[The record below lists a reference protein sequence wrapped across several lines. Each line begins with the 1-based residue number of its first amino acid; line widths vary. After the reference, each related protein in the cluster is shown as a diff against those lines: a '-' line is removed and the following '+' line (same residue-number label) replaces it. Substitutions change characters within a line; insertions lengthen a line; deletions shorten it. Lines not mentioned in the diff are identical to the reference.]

1 MCLHLW
7 SFDLIEIERASDE
20 KRKKLKDLIKKYSPK
35 KLEITKEVLILSDKY
50 LSETVL
56 PKKAIDDSV
65 NAAVATVNEMDAL
78 ISWNLRHLANLRRME
93 KINGINL
100 KEGYVKRLEIITPM
114 EVSTDEEEI

>member
-65 NAAVATVNEMDAL
+65 HAAVATVNEMDAL